1 MMHCSGQEHKK
12 IIHLPISQQGLIKW
26 DYRVAHAR
34 WGDLEGG
41 GKKRAES
48 HLITL
53 KRESCLQSNVMV
65 SNNGVSGATHRMT
78 ECIV

>member
-1 MMHCSGQEHKK
+1 M
-12 IIHLPISQQGLIKW
+12 
-26 DYRVAHAR
+26 AHAR

-53 KRESCLQSNVMV
+53 KCDSCLQSNVMV